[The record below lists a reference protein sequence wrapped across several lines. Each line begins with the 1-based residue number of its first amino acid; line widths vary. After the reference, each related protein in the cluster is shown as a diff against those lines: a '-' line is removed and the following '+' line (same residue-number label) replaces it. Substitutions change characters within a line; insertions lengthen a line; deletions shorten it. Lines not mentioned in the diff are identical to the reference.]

1 MKTVPQAYQCP
12 CTFQRLQAG
21 GFSRTS
27 LHSSSCHREAA
38 SASKTEREKK
48 KKKKQWMGKRSF
60 VGSISKW
67 KNRDS
72 VVGMWGCAWP
82 APEVPLC
89 FVLWMEA
96 ALQWGVLH
104 TVTRLSFPD
113 LWKQKRSFFLVWNDS
128 GVFAAARSQ
137 DWSSSRTYPDGFC
150 ALAEELGGFLS
161 PTSATKGLC
170 WCRPLCSSM
179 VGSLKRVWATI
190 YSR

>member
-1 MKTVPQAYQCP
+1 MPFARFRGCRQGDFAEPPCIQA
-12 CTFQRLQAG
+12 LA
-21 GFSRTS
+21 
-27 LHSSSCHREAA
+27 
-38 SASKTEREKK
+38 TERQPLPVRQKEKK
-48 KKKKQWMGKRSF
+48 NPKQWMGKRSF

-89 FVLWMEA
+89 CVLWMEA
-96 ALQWGVLH
+96 ALQRGLLH

-170 WCRPLCSSM
+170 WWRPLHSSM
-179 VGSLKRVWATI
+179 VGSLKRVWAII